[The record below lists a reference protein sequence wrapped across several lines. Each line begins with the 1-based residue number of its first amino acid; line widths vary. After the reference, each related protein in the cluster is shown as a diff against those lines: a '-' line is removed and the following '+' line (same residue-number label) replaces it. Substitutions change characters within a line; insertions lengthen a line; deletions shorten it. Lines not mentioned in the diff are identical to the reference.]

1 MTDENKN
8 IENNQEGNHNNDE
21 EKKSCWKNLFG
32 INQTYKLDIVYIPIL
47 ESMLYIIFFIYYPS
61 QYFSINFSIEK
72 LVVFIS
78 LLGWIIYR
86 LSSSPIYK
94 PIIFKNR
101 IYISFIFSVIVTLF
115 DSIYNIEYLINI
127 EREPVYS
134 ILLKFFEIL
143 ILSLC
148 VTYFIDFWFSFIF
161 LILKKIKRGK

>member
-1 MTDENKN
+1 MSDENKN
-8 IENNQEGNHNNDE
+8 IENNQEENHNNDE

-61 QYFSINFSIEK
+61 QYFSVNCSSEK
-72 LVVFIS
+72 LVISIS

-86 LSSSPIYK
+86 LSSRPVYK
-94 PIIFKNR
+94 PIILKNR
-101 IYISFIFSVIVTLF
+101 IYISFIFSLIVTLF
-115 DSIYNIEYLINI
+115 DNIYNIEYLINI
-127 EREPVYS
+127 ERDPVYA

-143 ILSLC
+143 TLSLC
-148 VTYFIDFWFSFIF
+148 VTYFIDFCFSFIF

>member
-8 IENNQEGNHNNDE
+8 IENKQEENQNRE
-21 EKKSCWKNLFG
+21 EYNKNWWKKLFAANL
-32 INQTYKLDIVYIPIL
+32 TYKLDIVNIPIL
-47 ESMLYIIFFIYYPS
+47 EGMLYILFFIYYPS

>member
-1 MTDENKN
+1 MDDENKEN
-8 IENNQEGNHNNDE
+8 INKEEN
-21 EKKSCWKNLFG
+21 
-32 INQTYKLDIVYIPIL
+32 INQPVKKKNWWKKLFAANLTYKLDIVNIPIL
-47 ESMLYIIFFIYYPS
+47 EGMLYILFFIYYPS

-161 LILKKIKRGK
+161 LVLKKIKRGK

>member
-1 MTDENKN
+1 MSDENKN
-8 IENNQEGNHNNDE
+8 IENNQEENHNNDE

-127 EREPVYS
+127 ERETVYS